1 MDAKMK
7 TVIENTEVTTTTYSE
22 SNSLAWDD
30 VMIYDEMADQPSVRS
45 NLLEQIKKQMAGLE
59 EMSARRQF
67 LTREIMGYITK

>member
-22 SNSLAWDD
+22 GNSLAWDD

-67 LTREIMGYITK
+67 LTREIMGYISK

>member
-7 TVIENTEVTTTTYSE
+7 TVIENTEVTATTHSE

-30 VMIYDEMADQPSVRS
+30 VMIYNEMADQPSVRS